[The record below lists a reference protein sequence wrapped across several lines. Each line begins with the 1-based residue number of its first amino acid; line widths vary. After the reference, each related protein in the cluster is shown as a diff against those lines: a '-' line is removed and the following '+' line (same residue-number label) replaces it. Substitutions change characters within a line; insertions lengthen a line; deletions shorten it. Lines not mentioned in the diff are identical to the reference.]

1 MGWLMVWGTVLLFV
15 DAIAIIL
22 LYERLGTWLR
32 RWPAARSLISLAVV
46 LSVDQTG
53 FFMALRYVSDA
64 PLDALFGGW
73 CAKMG
78 AAVVYSLLISAYL
91 KWLEPPPPPAPLPP
105 PPGDVFKALTYR
117 ERYEHLLAHSGR
129 DSLRSEEHTPEPQAQ
144 MRNPHAARG

>member
-53 FFMALRYVSDA
+53 FFMALRYVSAA

-91 KWLEPPPPPAPLPP
+91 TWLEHPTAPDRVPLR
-105 PPGDVFKALTYR
+105 PGAAYPQSD
-117 ERYEHLLAHSGR
+117 ERRAEH
-129 DSLRSEEHTPEPQAQ
+129 
-144 MRNPHAARG
+144 